1 MAVPSEAPMAIDTA
15 GTQMVQRT
23 RVMLV
28 DDDAMVRQFMQ
39 LILSTDAIEVVAQC
53 EDGDEVLEFVSLHH
67 PDVIIMDIR
76 MARMDGIAATALLR
90 QRGYQTGVIA
100 VTSFDT
106 PAAILDSVSAGVD
119 GFLAKDSAPAEIIKA
134 VRDVASGHA
143 ALSSRAAK
151 VMLEHARMHEP
162 PAQRDAVRAL
172 FDQLTSRELEI
183 VGLVMQGLTNTE
195 IGQRLHI
202 SASTVKTHVTQAM
215 NKTGTEGR
223 VQLAVLGAQAGIV

>member
-1 MAVPSEAPMAIDTA
+1 MALPSEAPMAIDTA
-15 GTQMVQRT
+15 GTQSAART
-23 RVMLV
+23 RVLLV

-39 LILSTDAIEVVAQC
+39 LILSTDGIEVIAQC
-53 EDGDEVLEFVSLHH
+53 EDGDEVLDLVASHH

-76 MARMDGIAATALLR
+76 MARMNGIAATALLR
-90 QRGYQTGVIA
+90 RNGYCTGIIA

-106 PAAILDSVSAGVD
+106 PAAILDSVNAGVD

-151 VMLEHARMHEP
+151 VMLEHARTQEAPDH
-162 PAQRDAVRAL
+162 RDKVRAL
-172 FDQLTSRELEI
+172 LEQLTSRELEV